1 MTREI
6 PPPGRAAIWQV
17 TIGAVL
23 ISFSAVFV
31 KLSSTGPTVAG
42 FYRVAFGGAILVP
55 WVLVRGDSLWRGS
68 RAALL
73 ACVAGLLFAA
83 DLAFWHRSI
92 QHVGPGL
99 ATILS
104 NFQVFLLA
112 GVGVAA
118 YGEHA
123 GWRLWSAIPLA
134 IGGLFLLFG
143 RDWNVLPA
151 SYHLGVLF
159 GVLTAASYGT
169 YLLILRTSQRRA
181 PRLSA
186 EANLA
191 WISVL
196 AALLLAALAGI
207 EGESFAIPNA
217 HTAAALAAYGVVSQV
232 VAWVLISR
240 GIPHVPAS
248 RVGLI
253 LLLQPSLA
261 FVWDVL
267 FFHRPTDVLDVV
279 GAALAVAA
287 IYFGTTGKA
296 PAVE

>member
-1 MTREI
+1 M
-6 PPPGRAAIWQV
+6 A
-17 TIGAVL
+17 GAVL

-42 FYRVAFGGAILVP
+42 FYRVAFGGVILVP
-55 WVLVRGDSLWRGS
+55 WVLLRGDTLWRG
-68 RAALL
+68 RRGAAFAL
-73 ACVAGLLFAA
+73 VAGVFFAA

-112 GVGVAA
+112 GVGVMAF
-118 YGEHA
+118 GEHA
-123 GWRLWSAIPLA
+123 GWRLWGAIPLA

-143 RDWNVLPA
+143 RDWNALPA

-159 GVLTAASYGT
+159 GLLTAASYGT
-169 YLLILRTSQRRA
+169 YLLTLRASQRRPA
-181 PRLSA
+181 RLSP

-191 WISVL
+191 WISIIS
-196 AALLLAALAGI
+196 ALLLAGLAAL
-207 EGESFAIPNA
+207 EGESFAIANA
-217 HTAAALAAYGVVSQV
+217 HTAVALVAYGVVSQV

-240 GIPHVPAS
+240 GIPYVPAS

-279 GAALAVAA
+279 GAALAVVA

-296 PAVE
+296 PRPE